1 MEGLLYILADK
12 LDIVKKSYNK
22 ESDDMT
28 DKEMILDLEM
38 SVKKLNE
45 TGEVLEQFRN
55 NKDKEMVVW
64 VEPPEERKKEQFFA

>member
-1 MEGLLYILADK
+1 MSFNAQRIQKKFTLDDGVLEGLLYILADK

-38 SVKKLNE
+38 SVKN
-45 TGEVLEQFRN
+45 
-55 NKDKEMVVW
+55 
-64 VEPPEERKKEQFFA
+64 